1 LKNREHPFATSLAA
15 LVVAAGCASAPTSS
29 RVAQSLESTHP
40 ECRVEQNSK
49 LVMVREDAG
58 GEVVGMLVVSVDPNE
73 LEVIRLDGQINELLM
88 EAVSR
93 DPAGASGLFS
103 GES

>member
-1 LKNREHPFATSLAA
+1 MKNRKHPFATSLAA
-15 LVVAAGCASAPTSS
+15 LVVAAGGASAPSSS
-29 RVAQSLESTHP
+29 RVAQS
-40 ECRVEQNSK
+40 
-49 LVMVREDAG
+49 
-58 GEVVGMLVVSVDPNE
+58 